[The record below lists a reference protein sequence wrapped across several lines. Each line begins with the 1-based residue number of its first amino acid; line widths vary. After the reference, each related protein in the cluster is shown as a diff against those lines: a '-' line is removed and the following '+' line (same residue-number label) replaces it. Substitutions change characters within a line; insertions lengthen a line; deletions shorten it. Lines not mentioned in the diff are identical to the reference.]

1 MSEKRSDERGSEEEE
16 ACAPRS
22 PTQQRKVNGYLRHAA
37 GEFFTQDDDAAVAT
51 MEGEPHVI
59 LMPTLVGGIGREDCR
74 RFYRDSFIFSMPKDV
89 EFVPISRIVG
99 TDTIVEESILRF
111 THDEEIPWILPGVA
125 PTGRRVEVA
134 VCTVVAMKNDKIA
147 HEHVYW
153 DQASVL
159 AQIGLIDGEKLPV
172 VGAESARQLERPT
185 GPLDGLQR
193 RCSQQQQQQQQQQS
207 KSR

>member
-1 MSEKRSDERGSEEEE
+1 MTDASKATNAAGNAQLS
-16 ACAPRS
+16 AA
-22 PTQQRKVNGYLRHAA
+22 QQRMVEGYLRHTAC
-37 GEFFTQDDDAAVAT
+37 EFVSKDVDTAVAT

-74 RFYRDSFIFSMPKDV
+74 RFYRESFIFSMPADV

-99 TDTIVEESILRF
+99 SDTIVEESILRF
-111 THDEEIPWILPGVA
+111 AHDEEIPWILPGVP

-134 VCTVVAMKNDKIA
+134 VCTVVRMKNDKIA

-159 AQIGLIDGEKLPV
+159 AQIGLIDAPKLPV
-172 VGAESARQLERPT
+172 VGAESARQLERPS
-185 GPLDGLQR
+185 GPLNELQLR
-193 RCSQQQQQQQQQQS
+193 
-207 KSR
+207 SRGEPR

>member
-1 MSEKRSDERGSEEEE
+1 MSGDTKGDPNLTP
-16 ACAPRS
+16 A
-22 PTQQRKVNGYLRHAA
+22 QRRMVDGYLRHTAC
-37 GEFFTQDDDAAVAT
+37 EFVTQDVDTAVAT

-99 TDTIVEESILRF
+99 VDTIVEESILRF
-111 THDEEIPWILPGVA
+111 THAEEIPWLLPGVA

-134 VCTVVAMKNDKIA
+134 VCTVVGMKNDKIA

-159 AQIGLIDGEKLPV
+159 AQIGLIDGAKLPV
-172 VGAESARQLERPT
+172 VGPESARQLEDPK
-185 GPLDGLQR
+185 GPLNRLQQR
-193 RCSQQQQQQQQQQS
+193 
-207 KSR
+207 

>member
-1 MSEKRSDERGSEEEE
+1 MSESGEPILS
-16 ACAPRS
+16 AA
-22 PTQQRKVNGYLRHAA
+22 QQRMVEGYLRHTAC
-37 GEFFTQDDDAAVAT
+37 EFVTKDVETAVAT

-59 LMPTLVGGIGREDCR
+59 LMPTLVGGIGREACR
-74 RFYRDSFIFSMPKDV
+74 RFYRDSFIFSMPADV

-99 TDTIVEESILRF
+99 ADTIVEESLLRF
-111 THDEEIPWILPGVA
+111 THAEEIPWILPGVA

-134 VCTVVAMKNDKIA
+134 ICTVVHMQNDKIA

-172 VGAESARQLERPT
+172 VGAEAAQQLETPS
-185 GPLDGLQR
+185 GPLNVMQMR
-193 RCSQQQQQQQQQQS
+193 R
-207 KSR
+207 RGDPR

>member
-1 MSEKRSDERGSEEEE
+1 MSEAGSATSAGGE
-16 ACAPRS
+16 ATLTAA
-22 PTQQRKVNGYLRHAA
+22 QQRMVEGYLRHTAC
-37 GEFFTQDDDAAVAT
+37 EFFTKDVDTAVAT

-74 RFYRDSFIFSMPKDV
+74 RFYRESFIFSMPADV

-111 THDEEIPWILPGVA
+111 THDEEIPWILPGVP

-134 VCTVVAMKNDKIA
+134 VCTVVRMQNDKIA

-159 AQIGLIDGEKLPV
+159 AQIGLIDAGSLPV
-172 VGAESARQLERPT
+172 VGPESARQLEAPK
-185 GPLDGLQR
+185 GPLNQLQR
-193 RCSQQQQQQQQQQS
+193 RGPRRS
-207 KSR
+207 